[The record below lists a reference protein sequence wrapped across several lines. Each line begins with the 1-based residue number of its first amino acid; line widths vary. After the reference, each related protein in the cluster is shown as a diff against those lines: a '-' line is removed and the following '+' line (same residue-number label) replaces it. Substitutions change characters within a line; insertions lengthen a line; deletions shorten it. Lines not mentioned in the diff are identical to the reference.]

1 MNSIKGALIV
11 TMSSIIELIMDEP
24 SQLKCLLVNTLN
36 TSTAKCNFTQNIADC
51 GYDGIIYDFTRMVYC
66 DFGDQYRAVSLVVLF
81 GILLFLF
88 LSMGVV
94 ADEFLCPALLTIS
107 KTLRLPDN
115 IAGVTFLAFGNGA
128 PDIFSSI
135 SGVTQSKPQ
144 LIFSGLLGAGIF
156 VTTVVVGSVLLT
168 GQFEVMQR
176 PLMRDIAFYIGAT
189 FMVWFIIWKT
199 RIYLKHAIALVAVYV
214 CYIGVVIIGRYFYLK
229 TKKAKEANKH
239 ETDST
244 TDSTDIS
251 VISDSIDDRTDGDN
265 DTEAFGTNIDFKRK
279 KTLTTKRQRSKDLE
293 PEQDVVLTRE

>member
-1 MNSIKGALIV
+1 
-11 TMSSIIELIMDEP
+11 MSSIIELIMDEP

-189 FMVWFIIWKT
+189 FMVWFII
-199 RIYLKHAIALVAVYV
+199 
-214 CYIGVVIIGRYFYLK
+214 
-229 TKKAKEANKH
+229 
-239 ETDST
+239 
-244 TDSTDIS
+244 
-251 VISDSIDDRTDGDN
+251 
-265 DTEAFGTNIDFKRK
+265 
-279 KTLTTKRQRSKDLE
+279 
-293 PEQDVVLTRE
+293 